1 MAEIKTVYNRE
12 NPDIDWFV
20 INPATVQQD
29 FTKEELE
36 ILSKD
41 LHKLNTFEGLISK
54 HDEFPDAQT
63 KYSIMT
69 FDTLDNANTAHA
81 MLTFG
86 MVERANLL
94 TQKRTALGQNIVRI
108 FVIDDEGN
116 IVNSDWPEFI

>member
-1 MAEIKTVYNRE
+1 MAEVKTVYNRE

-29 FTKEELE
+29 FSKEELE

-41 LHKLNTFEGLISK
+41 LHKLKNFEGMISK

-63 KYSIMT
+63 KYTIMT
-69 FDTLDNANTAHA
+69 FDTLDNANAA
-81 MLTFG
+81 FG
-86 MVERANLL
+86 FINSGMIQRNNILRG
-94 TQKRTALGQNIVRI
+94 KREARGQHIIRI

-116 IVNSDWPEFI
+116 IINSDWPEFI

>member
-1 MAEIKTVYNRE
+1 MAEVKTVYNRE

-29 FTKEELE
+29 FTKKELE

-41 LHKLNTFEGLISK
+41 LDKLRNPEGLISK

-63 KYSIMT
+63 KYTILT
-69 FDTLDNANTAHA
+69 FDTLDNANTAYE
-81 MLTFG
+81 MLTKR
-86 MVERANLL
+86 MTERINLL

-116 IVNSDWPEFI
+116 IINSDWPEFI